1 MNHDDHDDHDAADL
15 RSLASLPSL
24 APSDI
29 RQRRVRS
36 RCHAALAGERRAETG
51 LAPRLLDA
59 ALVAAAGI
67 YLAAVLTEAVRLVS
81 AG

>member
-1 MNHDDHDDHDAADL
+1 MNHDDLDAPDL

-29 RQRRVRS
+29 RQLRVRS
-36 RCHAALAGERRAETG
+36 RCHAALARERRPATG
-51 LAPRLLDA
+51 LAPRLVDA

-67 YLAAVLTEAVRLVS
+67 YLAAVLTEAGRLVS

>member
-1 MNHDDHDDHDAADL
+1 MNHDDLDAPDL

-29 RQRRVRS
+29 GQRRVRS
-36 RCHAALAGERRAETG
+36 RCHAALARERRIG

>member
-1 MNHDDHDDHDAADL
+1 MNQDDLDAPDL

-24 APSDI
+24 APSNA
-29 RQRRVRS
+29 RQQRVRS
-36 RCHAALAGERRAETG
+36 RCHAALARERHAETG

-59 ALVAAAGI
+59 ALVAAAGT
-67 YLAAVLTEAVRLVS
+67 YLAAVLTEAARLVS

>member
-1 MNHDDHDDHDAADL
+1 
-15 RSLASLPSL
+15 
-24 APSDI
+24 
-29 RQRRVRS
+29 
-36 RCHAALAGERRAETG
+36 